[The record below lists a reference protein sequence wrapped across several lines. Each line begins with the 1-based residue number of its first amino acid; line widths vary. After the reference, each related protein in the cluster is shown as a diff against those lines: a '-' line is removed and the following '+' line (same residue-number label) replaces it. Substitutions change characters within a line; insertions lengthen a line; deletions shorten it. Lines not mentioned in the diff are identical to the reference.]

1 MSWWSRVSSAW
12 SSRCGAK
19 GSATSLELWDAAS
32 ILAQHRGLRI
42 FFQSLS
48 LISCLF
54 ISLLRTQDLPSSI
67 SWFMIYPLDS
77 VLLKNVSFY
86 TLVQH
91 SPISLS
97 LLTLK
102 KLSLF
107 SPPSCLFISALIP
120 YLSTLMGLIMTINYL
135 CLVWQTSCLWLKK
148 HSHQNDLTLLLTPLI
163 GKIQG
168 FYCIVIS
175 FI

>member
-107 SPPSCLFISALIP
+107 PPPIMSFHFSTYPVLIYSNGVNHDHQLSLSCVADFLSMTQETQSPKWPNV
-120 YLSTLMGLIMTINYL
+120 TIN
-135 CLVWQTSCLWLKK
+135 
-148 HSHQNDLTLLLTPLI
+148 PLDW
-163 GKIQG
+163 
-168 FYCIVIS
+168 
-175 FI
+175 